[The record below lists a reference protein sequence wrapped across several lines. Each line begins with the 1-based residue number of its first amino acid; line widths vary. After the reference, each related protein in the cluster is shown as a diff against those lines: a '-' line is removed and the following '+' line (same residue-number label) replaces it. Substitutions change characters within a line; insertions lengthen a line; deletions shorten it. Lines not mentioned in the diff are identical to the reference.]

1 VDCGQPGKKGVR
13 PSRQLRVFERAGKEA
28 KSKDVGFCSV
38 AEDWRAEEPQ
48 VGFARMFIF
57 FKGRVNGDLLKFYRH
72 EISSCSIV
80 TQSTIS

>member
-38 AEDWRAEEPQ
+38 AEDWRAGEPQ
-48 VGFARMFIF
+48 VSFARMFIF
-57 FKGRVNGDLLKFYRH
+57 LRSVSIEDLLKFYRH